1 MNVILIKTM
10 IFWSFQD
17 METFAFED
25 GAAFTW
31 RRQGSFIWR
40 NKNEFEI
47 ATSERGQ
54 FQVLKQVGSNFMLKD
69 SKTQIPVQSQ
79 I

>member
-1 MNVILIKTM
+1 
-10 IFWSFQD
+10 

-54 FQVLKQVGSNFMLKD
+54 FQVLKKVGWNIMLED
-69 SKTQIPVQSQ
+69 SQTQIPAQSQ

>member
-1 MNVILIKTM
+1 
-10 IFWSFQD
+10 

-54 FQVLKQVGSNFMLKD
+54 FQVLKKVGWNIMLED
-69 SKTQIPVQSQ
+69 SQTQIPVQSQ

>member
-17 METFAFED
+17 METFALED

-31 RRQGSFIWR
+31 RRQGSFVWR

-47 ATSERGQ
+47 ATSEMGQ
-54 FQVLKQVGSNFMLKD
+54 FQVLKQVGWNFMLKV
-69 SKTQIPVQSQ
+69 SQTQIPVQLQ
-79 I
+79 T